1 MPGVSSQFLRF
12 IVNGVVAAAVHF
24 SVLVF
29 CVEVAGFP
37 SAALANA
44 AAAVFGI
51 AASFLG
57 NRYFVFAKTGRNAIM
72 EAARFGGLYAA
83 IALFHG
89 LSLLVWTD
97 WLGFDYRVGFV
108 LATALQ
114 VFASYQ
120 LSKHFVFG

>member
-1 MPGVSSQFLRF
+1 VSSQFLRF
-12 IVNGVVAAAVHF
+12 IVNGVVATAVHF

-97 WLGFDYRVGFV
+97 WLGFDYRVGFA
-108 LATALQ
+108 LATAMQ
-114 VFASYQ
+114 VSLSY
-120 LSKHFVFG
+120 LGNKYIVFR